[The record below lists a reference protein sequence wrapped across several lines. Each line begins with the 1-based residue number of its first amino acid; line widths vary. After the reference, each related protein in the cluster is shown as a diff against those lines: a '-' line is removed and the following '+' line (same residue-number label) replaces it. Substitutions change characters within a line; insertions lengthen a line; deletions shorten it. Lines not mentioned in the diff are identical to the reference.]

1 MRDFIIRRLLL
12 LPLIIIGVSFITFT
26 LFRFIP
32 GDAAVFVCQ
41 LQCTPETLRDIRHEL
56 KLDDPFYK
64 QYWDWLSG
72 IPQGDLGR
80 SFHTKL
86 DVTTELERKYPVTLE
101 LLILSLLLSLV
112 LGIPG
117 GILSAV
123 RPGSIIDFVVRLISV
138 FWLSIPSFYLAIL
151 IITFGASWFGWS
163 PENFASG
170 HAVTFIDV
178 YHGNGSII
186 TNLKTFIPPSLVLSV
201 GIAAVIMR
209 LTRSSMLEVMRN
221 DYIRTAYSKGL
232 RERAVVWRHA
242 LKNAMIP
249 VITIVG
255 LQVGG
260 LIGGSIL
267 VESVF
272 ALNGI
277 GYYLLA
283 AVVTRDLQ
291 VVQSMVLIFALAYV
305 VINLIVDVSYGWLDP
320 RIRYG

>member
-1 MRDFIIRRLLL
+1 MRDFIIRRLML
-12 LPLIIIGVSFITFT
+12 LPLIILGVSFITF
-26 LFRFIP
+26 LVFRVIP
-32 GDAAVFVCQ
+32 GDAAVFVCGF
-41 LQCTPETLRDIRHEL
+41 QCTPEVLEDVRQEL
-56 KLDDPFYK
+56 GLNKPWYE
-64 QYWDWLSG
+64 QYAEWLTG
-72 IPQGDLGR
+72 IPQGDLGT

-86 DVTTELERKYPVTLE
+86 PVNTELERKYPVTME
-101 LLILSLLLSLV
+101 LLVLSLLISLL

-123 RPGSIIDFVVRLISV
+123 RPGSIIDFVVRLLSV

-151 IITFGASWFGWS
+151 IITFGAAWFGWS
-163 PENFASG
+163 PENFATG
-170 HAVTFIDV
+170 KAA
-178 YHGNGSII
+178 SITDDPI
-186 TNLKTFIPPSLVLSV
+186 TNLKTYIPPAFVLSV

-277 GYYLLA
+277 GYYLLSSI
-283 AVVTRDLQ
+283 VTRDLP
-291 VVQSMVLIFALAYV
+291 VVQSLVLIFSLAYV
-305 VINLIVDVSYGWLDP
+305 VINLVVDVSYAWLDP

>member
-12 LPLIIIGVSFITFT
+12 LVPIIVGVSFITF
-26 LFRFIP
+26 LVFRIIP
-32 GDAAVFVCQ
+32 GDAAIFVCQ
-41 LQCTPETLRDIRHEL
+41 LQCTDETLRDIRHEL
-56 KLDDPFYK
+56 QLDKPFYE
-64 QYWDWLSG
+64 QYGDWLAG
-72 IPQGDLGR
+72 VVQGDLGR
-80 SFHTKL
+80 SFSTH
-86 DVTTELERKYPVTLE
+86 VSVNTELQRKYPVTLE
-101 LLILSLLLSLV
+101 LLTLALLLSLLL
-112 LGIPG
+112 GIPA

-123 RPGSIIDFVVRLISV
+123 RPGSIIDFLVRLISV

-151 IITFGASWFGWS
+151 IITFGAAWFDWS
-163 PENFASG
+163 PANFSTGKAAGLFS
-170 HAVTFIDV
+170 DPL
-178 YHGNGSII
+178 
-186 TNLKTFIPPSLVLSV
+186 TNLETFLPPSLVLSV

-249 VITIVG
+249 VVTIVG

-283 AVVTRDLQ
+283 GIVTRDLQ
-291 VVQSMVLIFALAYV
+291 VVQSLVLIFAVAYV
-305 VINLIVDVSYGWLDP
+305 LINLLVDVSYAWLDP